1 MLVGLQSASGSWG
14 GSPVSSCQHWLWTG
28 DLSSCHC
35 CGVLRLSCL
44 SQSSQCRTP
53 SSGSD
58 SCHTPCCTHR
68 QWPVYRYA
76 QQSSWLPHQAPS
88 WKISGSS
95 LSFGFHISP
104 KFTKLDVALFPENWE
119 KCTLLNLALSGLS
132 KFFIIHSLHFIIRLI
147 HNEETILFTQVYVY
161 AKALLKVGHM
171 MSRCNLLPLVSSFG
185 YY

>member
-53 SSGSD
+53 SSD

-68 QWPVYRYA
+68 QWPVYRHA
-76 QQSSWLPHQAPS
+76 QQRSKVPDCLTRLLLERSRDPLCHLGLTKHDLDYKGTRVPS
-88 WKISGSS
+88 QM
-95 LSFGFHISP
+95 
-104 KFTKLDVALFPENWE
+104 
-119 KCTLLNLALSGLS
+119 
-132 KFFIIHSLHFIIRLI
+132 
-147 HNEETILFTQVYVY
+147 ILFKITQHHWSWILTLILTLWCC
-161 AKALLKVGHM
+161 APM
-171 MSRCNLLPLVSSFG
+171 ICNLTNQRRYDSN
-185 YY
+185 

>member
-53 SSGSD
+53 SSD

-68 QWPVYRYA
+68 QWPVYRHA

-95 LSFGFHISP
+95 LSFGFDQAWSWLH
-104 KFTKLDVALFPENWE
+104 LDWVMVVCRVVSLTAHQWYHDIW
-119 KCTLLNLALSGLS
+119 CT
-132 KFFIIHSLHFIIRLI
+132 
-147 HNEETILFTQVYVY
+147 
-161 AKALLKVGHM
+161 
-171 MSRCNLLPLVSSFG
+171 NLLLIVLSVIWIKSNK
-185 YY
+185 